1 MFADTTLAAR
11 IERAE
16 AALSADIAISVVA
29 GARTPDAFVEMLGSG
44 LANNI
49 FC

>member
-16 AALSADIAISVVA
+16 AARSADLAISIIA
-29 GARTPDAFVEMLGSG
+29 GARTPDAFVETVGGGVALTSVP
-44 LANNI
+44 
-49 FC
+49 